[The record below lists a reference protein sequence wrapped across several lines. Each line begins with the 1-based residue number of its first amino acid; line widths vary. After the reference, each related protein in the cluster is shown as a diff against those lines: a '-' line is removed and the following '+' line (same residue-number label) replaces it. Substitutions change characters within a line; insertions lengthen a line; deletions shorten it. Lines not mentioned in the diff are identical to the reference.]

1 MLSICQKFSEISV
14 SKEEHFSFRFYRETT
29 GQINNKKYIVDAVG
43 VFQGIYKPNNRI
55 VLNSMTFTG
64 VINWEV
70 VVQVVG

>member
-1 MLSICQKFSEISV
+1 MPSICQKISEISD

-43 VFQGIYKPNNRI
+43 IFQGIYKPNNRI
-55 VLNSMTFTG
+55 VLNSITFNR

-70 VVQVVG
+70 VV